1 MSETEKKPAAGRPRR
16 RAVQA
21 GGAAQPPDGRAKGAG
36 VTSVHPP
43 APEAPAPERSG
54 PAKAAAAS
62 RPLGRPP
69 LKDDPRAQIL
79 QQAARLFA
87 EKGFA
92 SGSLA
97 ELARAMGYS
106 KGAIYN
112 YFSSKQEI
120 YDAIIIFTLTGLY
133 EASAKAVNRQDPP
146 VEQLRQYMIAH
157 ARFLADN
164 YDCFVTMLVGFS
176 GMANTELKDDALA
189 LRDAHEG
196 LLRQILADGVA
207 DGSFRPVGEAM
218 AGRAVLSLLSWMV
231 RWFKPGRGKSAEDV
245 ASEYHDLL
253 VRGLLPG

>member
-16 RAVQA
+16 RVAE
-21 GGAAQPPDGRAKGAG
+21 AAQPPAGRAKGAKIA
-36 VTSVHPP
+36 HPP
-43 APEAPAPERSG
+43 AAPESEKPA
-54 PAKAAAAS
+54 PAKAAAAP

-69 LKDDPRAQIL
+69 LKDDPRAEIL

-120 YDAIIIFTLTGLY
+120 YDAIIIFTLNGLY
-133 EASAKAVNRQDPP
+133 EASAEAVNRSDPP
-146 VEQLRQYMIAH
+146 VDQLRQYMVAH

-231 RWFKPGRGKSAEDV
+231 RWFKPGRGKSAEEV

-253 VRGLLPG
+253 VRGLLPA

>member
-1 MSETEKKPAAGRPRR
+1 MDETKGKAGRAPKGRSSVGRGAARAAKAENGTKAESGAKPAAE
-16 RAVQA
+16 
-21 GGAAQPPDGRAKGAG
+21 GAG
-36 VTSVHPP
+36 AMRAT
-43 APEAPAPERSG
+43 AP
-54 PAKAAAAS
+54 

-69 LKDDPRAQIL
+69 LKDDPRAEIL

-97 ELARAMGYS
+97 ELARAMNYS

-133 EASAKAVNRQDPP
+133 ETAAAAVDRKDPP
-146 VEQLRQYMIAH
+146 VQQLRQYMVAH
-157 ARFLADN
+157 ARFLAEN

-176 GMANTELKDDALA
+176 GMANTELKDDAVA

-207 DGSFRPVGEAM
+207 DGSFRAIGEAM
-218 AGRAVLSLLSWMV
+218 TGRAVLSLLSWMV
-231 RWFKPGRGKSAEDV
+231 RWFRPGRGKSAEEV
-245 ASEYHDLL
+245 AEEYHDLL